1 MICIEKHLPL
11 YSEDIKIS
19 FLQQKTGLQDLD
31 LDIDPINL
39 LCDNK

>member
-1 MICIEKHLPL
+1 MICIEKHFPL

-31 LDIDPINL
+31 LDRSNRKIESFM
-39 LCDNK
+39 